1 MKLNKSKIHQF
12 NKNGYLIFNFIC
24 KKKLNQVKN
33 DLFLM
38 VLKSLKDNAPEFLEK
53 NKKKLKI
60 KNFILHE
67 GMIYLKKKDH
77 KFLTKIYDIIAN
89 TTSFLN
95 LICDKKIVETINILL
110 KRKKNSNLYINSNS
124 IRMDMPNDKRFY
136 YGWHRDNN
144 TNIKG
149 SDFLQLWMPVV
160 SNSSP
165 KVGGL
170 KILEKSH
177 LSNLTTSE
185 TENEKKF
192 QKNKLPMRTDYDAI
206 VHGKEKF
213 QEKHITLNLG
223 QCLIFKNSLMHKGML
238 NTSAKK
244 VRYAANS
251 FYHNADLFGNE
262 FYPLAFKAKNIKVK
276 RTSI

>member
-38 VLKSLKDNAPEFLEK
+38 VLKSLNDNAPEFLKK

-67 GMIYLKKKDH
+67 GMIYLEKKNH
-77 KFLTKIYDIIAN
+77 KFITKIYDIIAN

-110 KRKKNSNLYINSNS
+110 KRKKNSNLYVNSNS

-185 TENEKKF
+185 TVNEKKF

-206 VHGKEKF
+206 VYGKEKF

-262 FYPLAFKAKNIKVK
+262 FYPLAFKAKDIKVK
-276 RTSI
+276 RTST

>member
-67 GMIYLKKKDH
+67 GMIYLEKKDH

-95 LICDKKIVETINILL
+95 LICNKKIVETINILL